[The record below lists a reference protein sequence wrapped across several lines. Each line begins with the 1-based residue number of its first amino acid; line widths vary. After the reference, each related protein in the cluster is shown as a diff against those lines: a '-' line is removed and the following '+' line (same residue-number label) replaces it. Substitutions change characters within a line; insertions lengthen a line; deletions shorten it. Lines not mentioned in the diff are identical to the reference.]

1 MKVVAFNG
9 SPRHDGNCSILIRK
23 FFEPLEEAGIKTE
36 LVQIGGKPV
45 RGCSACMDVINC
57 TKMPLTMIY

>member
-9 SPRHDGNCSILIRK
+9 SPLTTEIALIRK

-36 LVQIGGKPV
+36 LVQIGGPV
-45 RGCSACMDVINC
+45 RGCSV
-57 TKMPLTMIY
+57 